1 MFERVGDGGRE
12 PAAQLAAGESEV
24 RGLAVLDDLALLLL
38 AVAPV
43 VARVEV
49 AVAHVLPA
57 PRLHGLQDL
66 GIHLDHRHRQRH
78 GAAHAVLVQDL
89 EHAPQADAVA
99 VVAAAIAQHVGMR
112 HARPGIAHPHL
123 GGEIF
128 VVLDVRADPDRDP
141 RAVGPGKL
149 RSFDDGGVAEPVGIH
164 FLRSCCGSR
173 SASCPLGG
181 QQALGSQ
188 ARLRIKNTT
197 ITVIRMA
204 DRIRFVLNDQ
214 PVELDGLSPMTTL
227 LDWLREHRGLR
238 GTKEG
243 CAEGD
248 CGACTVV
255 LERADGQSR
264 GDEFLHRAAGPDR
277 RPGGADRRGFAWPR
291 RRAACRCRWRWP
303 SQTPR
308 NAASARRAS

>member
-66 GIHLDHRHRQRH
+66 GIHFDHRHRQRH

-123 GGEIF
+123 GREIF
-128 VVLDVRADPDRDP
+128 VVLDVWADPDRDP

-149 RSFDDGGVAEPVGIH
+149 RSLDDGGVAEPVGIH
-164 FLRSCCGSR
+164 FCALAVAAEVHHALEGEATGAWHSQGALAHKEHHDHSH
-173 SASCPLGG
+173 SHGGPHTFCPQRPAGG
-181 QQALGSQ
+181 ARRPVADDDA
-188 ARLRIKNTT
+188 ARLAARAS
-197 ITVIRMA
+197 RA
-204 DRIRFVLNDQ
+204 Q
-214 PVELDGLSPMTTL
+214 G
-227 LDWLREHRGLR
+227 HQGGLR
-238 GTKEG
+238 
-243 CAEGD
+243 
-248 CGACTVV
+248 
-255 LERADGQSR
+255 R
-264 GDEFLHRAAGPDR
+264 GRLRRLHRRARARR
-277 RPGGADRRGFAWPR
+277 RPV
-291 RRAACRCRWRWP
+291 
-303 SQTPR
+303 
-308 NAASARRAS
+308 ARR